1 MNSDYGRALNGF
13 HSQMAAYGQN
23 AEMFQQ
29 SADLYATQLQT
40 AKEGAIKK
48 ISDDKITDAVSAVAG
63 LGAYAAK
70 KVSLEDFKKRVE
82 AGAFKG
88 DTYRGYA
95 DKLRAKASELGKSE
109 DSGTATSGEAAG
121 AETSAMPTEAADID
135 ENPFSIAGGDF
146 QAEAM
151 TGDADV
157 VIDSAKTTLNFGVS
171 EDGELIGTGAEEAGE
186 TVGGA
191 EGELIGNTI
200 GGEAGQAA
208 AETTTAATTGIGDA
222 AEGIAGAASTVSDTV
237 AAAGAATSG
246 AVEAGI
252 GIGTQVA
259 TDSALAVAGGLDA
272 VGTFLDA
279 TGIGAGVGVILQVA
293 AVGEGIAGAY
303 DAGKEIYD
311 NVKKVGTDAVQSAQ
325 NAVQKVGVIKENWA
339 SVLPTYDTSELIH
352 SSGAW

>member
-1 MNSDYGRALNGF
+1 MDSDYGQALNGF
-13 HSQMAAYGQN
+13 HSQMSAYAGN
-23 AEMFQQ
+23 LGMFQEQ
-29 SADLYATQLQT
+29 KDIYSQQLQT
-40 AKEGAIKK
+40 AKDSAMKK

-70 KVSLEDFKKRVE
+70 KVSLEDFKKRVD

-95 DKLRAKASELGKSE
+95 DKLRAKAK
-109 DSGTATSGEAAG
+109 TFGEKEADPEGASG
-121 AETSAMPTEAADID
+121 AEA
-135 ENPFSIAGGDF
+135 
-146 QAEAM
+146 
-151 TGDADV
+151 
-157 VIDSAKTTLNFGVS
+157 
-171 EDGELIGTGAEEAGE
+171 GAEEAVSEGTEGAEAAASAAADTATAASAAAE
-186 TVGGA
+186 TSGTYSSVAVDSVDTTMIFGQDE

-208 AETTTAATTGIGDA
+208 AETTTAATTAVSNTAAGI
-222 AEGIAGAASTVSDTV
+222 SDTV
-237 AAAGAATSG
+237 GAAGEAASG
-246 AVEAGI
+246 AVEAGLT
-252 GIGTQVA
+252 IGTQVA

-325 NAVQKVGVIKENWA
+325 QAVQKVGVMKENWK

>member
-23 AEMFQQ
+23 AGMFQEQ
-29 SADLYATQLQT
+29 KDIYSQQLQT
-40 AKEGAIKK
+40 AKDSAIKK

-70 KVSLEDFKKRVE
+70 KVSLEDFKKRVD

-95 DKLRAKASELGKSE
+95 DKLRAKAKTLGQKDPE
-109 DSGTATSGEAAG
+109 MAEG
-121 AETSAMPTEAADID
+121 AEE
-135 ENPFSIAGGDF
+135 
-146 QAEAM
+146 
-151 TGDADV
+151 
-157 VIDSAKTTLNFGVS
+157 
-171 EDGELIGTGAEEAGE
+171 GAEEAVSEGAEGAEAAASAAADTATAASAAAE
-186 TVGGA
+186 TSGTFSSVAVDSVDTTMIFGQDE

-208 AETTTAATTGIGDA
+208 ADTTTAATTGIGDA
-222 AEGIAGAASTVSDTV
+222 AEGVAGAASTLSDTV

-325 NAVQKVGVIKENWA
+325 NAIQKVGVIKENWA
-339 SVLPTYDTSELIH
+339 SVLPTYDTSELVH